1 MTCDTA
7 KTNKYFFND
16 HTLTNSSDNCVCIED
31 IHLPLQA
38 HCPRNEMHQR
48 AHTETHT
55 HTIIHTLLYTE
66 SKKTKLARQEKI
78 RTYSAS
84 VDNSPKLKTIV
95 QSWKQLSNMTKKP
108 NINTKQKTLT
118 HTIQTDTEL

>member
-1 MTCDTA
+1 MT
-7 KTNKYFFND
+7 
-16 HTLTNSSDNCVCIED
+16 
-31 IHLPLQA
+31 IHLQIGQITVYVSKIFTFLCKHTAPETKCISV
-38 HCPRNEMHQR
+38 HTQR
-48 AHTETHT
+48 HT